1 MNVDFLYSGI
11 FRYGIRVDPEQWLIV
26 LTGRHEGGA
35 DHPSV
40 ILLMC
45 TYRLFLFINP
55 LYTFDVSVYAGY
67 CYHYLLPYEIRVSEV
82 RYITTFRKHIV
93 STGNVFYCVVVSVT
107 TNEEIKVDCTL
118 QF

>member
-1 MNVDFLYSGI
+1 VFVCFVNGDFLYSEL

-45 TYRLFLFINP
+45 M
-55 LYTFDVSVYAGY
+55 
-67 CYHYLLPYEIRVSEV
+67 YLLFSLYEPFI
-82 RYITTFRKHIV
+82 
-93 STGNVFYCVVVSVT
+93 CV
-107 TNEEIKVDCTL
+107 
-118 QF
+118 

>member
-1 MNVDFLYSGI
+1 VNIDFLYSEL

-45 TYRLFLFINP
+45 MYLPFALYKP
-55 LYTFDVSVYAGY
+55 LLSV
-67 CYHYLLPYEIRVSEV
+67 
-82 RYITTFRKHIV
+82 
-93 STGNVFYCVVVSVT
+93 
-107 TNEEIKVDCTL
+107 
-118 QF
+118 

>member
-1 MNVDFLYSGI
+1 MAFTIIICWFNLFVCFVIVDFLYSEL

-45 TYRLFLFINP
+45 M
-55 LYTFDVSVYAGY
+55 
-67 CYHYLLPYEIRVSEV
+67 YLLFSLYKP
-82 RYITTFRKHIV
+82 FL
-93 STGNVFYCVVVSVT
+93 CV
-107 TNEEIKVDCTL
+107 
-118 QF
+118 